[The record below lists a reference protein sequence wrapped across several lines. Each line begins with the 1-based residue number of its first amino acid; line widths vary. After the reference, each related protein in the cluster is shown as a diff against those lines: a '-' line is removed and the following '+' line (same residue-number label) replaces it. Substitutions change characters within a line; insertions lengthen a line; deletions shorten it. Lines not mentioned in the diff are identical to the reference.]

1 MFQLLFLFVFC
12 SCVFVQDATEVREK
26 MDVFRLPNNTE
37 PISYRLNVQPLIEP
51 KNENFTFIGTVWITI
66 RVKIT
71 TEELTLNV
79 DDLIINKINIKDTN
93 SSTTEVV
100 VTGNHTVIKNEQ
112 LIIQLKT
119 PGLIADRV
127 YEVEIAY
134 SGKLRNDMSGFYISW
149 YTDEQSKEKKWLAVT
164 QFEPTYARRA
174 FPCYDEPIF
183 KTPFSIEVTRLET
196 QISLSNTPI
205 AKQTIIKSSQLNYVT
220 DQYQT
225 TEPISTYLVAF
236 SVSEFVNKTKD
247 RKVYIYTHADY
258 IDQVTYIEEKADK
271 LLNLMELYT
280 NIPYTYSKID
290 LLAIPDFSFGA
301 MENWGLNTYREKYL
315 LVTNKSTEKDKETVI
330 TTVQHELA
338 HQWFGDLVTCSWWD
352 YVWLNEAFATLFEY
366 FAVNVVEPDWRIGDI
381 FVIEQHQEAL
391 VYDHRTRHPITA
403 TVKEPNEI
411 HSIFD
416 TITYNKGASVLR
428 MLKHALNDDIFRTS
442 LTLYLNTYKYKAVE
456 PKNLWN
462 SFDNV
467 IFEANYKSGILGNT
481 ITVEEY
487 MRSWTDQAGYPV
499 VNVDSGNPNYLIVTQ
514 KQYEVDVPKLNYTT
528 LWHIGLTY
536 TNQKNQ
542 QFNNLQPTV
551 WMNNTETKVTI
562 PLMNDSGW
570 VIFNLQS
577 TGFYRVNY
585 DVKNW
590 YRLIAELRSY
600 PKTIHVLNRAQ
611 LIDDS
616 FNLAR
621 AGELSHVIPFT
632 LVTYLEK
639 EDDFIPWYSV
649 MNSMSYIVERL
660 RRCSHTGGQV
670 KDFAKTYA
678 EIVYKK
684 VSDQY
689 EKNDGQH
696 LTKTSMEKFS
706 NWACKLDVES
716 CVKSALN
723 YFNAWE
729 KNGTEIPPDVKQAAL
744 CSGVKNGTTETW
756 NKVFE
761 LFQNTSSTSERQAS
775 LLALACSTNKTVLSG
790 YLNLLL
796 DDNCKIRPQDYK
808 TVFKSLTSTPIG
820 INATIDFLQNKIN
833 ASLSN
838 MWKGEEMIMV
848 IYSYLASSVA
858 TMTEINE
865 LNAIRNFTYLSSTLK
880 KSFDD
885 SYKEVELN
893 SAYFERCHP
902 LMHEWFNP
910 SDSTTQAP
918 SSAISN
924 SYQYINVI
932 VLSLFFITTLVNF
945 NYFNVMQ

>member
-1 MFQLLFLFVFC
+1 MLKLLFLIVSC
-12 SCVFVQDATEVREK
+12 SCAFAQDATEVREK

-37 PISYRLNVQPLIEP
+37 PISYKLNVQPFIEP
-51 KNENFTFIGTVWITI
+51 ENNNFTFIGTVLITI

-79 DDLIINKINIKDTN
+79 DDLKINKINVRDTN
-93 SSTTEVV
+93 SSSAEVV
-100 VTGNHTVIKNEQ
+100 VTGNHTVVKNEQ

-134 SGKLRNDMSGFYISW
+134 SGELRNDMSGFYKSW
-149 YTDEQSKEKKWLAVT
+149 YTDEKSKKTKWLAVT

-174 FPCYDEPIF
+174 FPCYDEPAF
-183 KTPFSIEVTRLET
+183 KTPFSIEITRLET
-196 QISLSNTPI
+196 QISLSNMPI
-205 AKQTIIKSSQLNYVT
+205 VKQTIIESPKHNYVS

-236 SVSEFVNKTKD
+236 SVSEFVNTTKD
-247 RKVYIYTHADY
+247 QKVYIYTHADY
-258 IDQVTYIEEKADK
+258 INQVTYIEEKANK

-366 FAVNVVEPDWRIGDI
+366 FAVHVAEPDWRIGDI

-391 VYDHRTRHPITA
+391 AYDHRTRHPITA
-403 TVKEPNEI
+403 NVKEPNEI
-411 HSIFD
+411 QSIFD
-416 TITYNKGASVLR
+416 IITYNKGASVLR
-428 MLKHALNDDIFRTS
+428 MLKHTLNDDIFRTS
-442 LTLYLNTYKYKAVE
+442 LTLYLNNYKYKAAE

-467 IFEANYKSGILGNT
+467 IFDANYKSGILGNT

-499 VNVDSGNPNYLIVTQ
+499 VNVDSENPNYLIVTQ
-514 KQYEVDVPKLNYTT
+514 IQYEVDVPKLNYKT

-551 WMNNTETKVTI
+551 WMNNTEKKVTI
-562 PLMNDSGW
+562 PLMNDAGW

-585 DVKNW
+585 DIRNW
-590 YRLIAELRSY
+590 YRLIAELKSN

-621 AGELSHVIPFT
+621 AGVLSHSIPFT

-660 RRCSHTGGQV
+660 RRCPHTGEQV
-670 KDFAKTYA
+670 QNFAKTYA

-723 YFNAWE
+723 YYNAWE

-744 CSGVKNGTTETW
+744 CSGIKNGTTETW

-761 LFQNTSSTSERQAS
+761 LFKKTPSTSERQAS
-775 LLALACSTNKTVLSG
+775 LLALACSTNKTILSG

-796 DDNCKIRPQDYK
+796 DANCPIRPQDYK

-820 INATIDFLQNKIN
+820 INATTEFLQNKIN
-833 ASLSN
+833 ESLSN
-838 MWKGEEMIMV
+838 MWEGEEMITLM
-848 IYSYLASSVA
+848 YSYLASSVA
-858 TMTEINE
+858 TMKEIIE
-865 LNAIRNFTYLSSTLK
+865 LNAIRNLTYLSPTLK

-885 SYKEVELN
+885 SYKEVDLN

-932 VLSLFFITTLVNF
+932 VLFLFFITLVNI
-945 NYFNVMQ
+945 NYFNVIQ

>member
-1 MFQLLFLFVFC
+1 MLKFLFLIVSC
-12 SCVFVQDATEVREK
+12 SCVFAQDATDVKEK

-37 PISYRLNVQPLIEP
+37 PISYRLNVQPFIEP
-51 KNENFTFIGTVWITI
+51 ENNNFTFNGTVLITI

-71 TEELTLNV
+71 TEELTLNI
-79 DDLIINKINIKDTN
+79 DGLTINQIKVKDTN
-93 SSTTEVV
+93 SSTDIEVA
-100 VTGNHTVIKNEQ
+100 GNNIVKKNEQ

-134 SGKLRNDMSGFYISW
+134 SGKLRNDMSGFYKSS
-149 YTDEQSKEKKWLAVT
+149 YTDENSKKTKWLAVT

-174 FPCYDEPIF
+174 FPCYDEPAF
-183 KTPFSIEVTRLET
+183 KTPFSIVVTRLET
-196 QISLSNTPI
+196 QISLSNMPI
-205 AKQTIIKSSQLNYVT
+205 AERITQTPPAQPNYVS
-220 DQYQT
+220 DKYQT

-236 SVSEFVNKTKD
+236 SVSEFVNTTKD
-247 RKVYIYTHADY
+247 QKVYIYTHAEY
-258 IDQVTYIEEKADK
+258 ADQVTFIEEKANK
-271 LLNLMELYT
+271 LLELMELYT
-280 NIPYTYSKID
+280 NIPYTYSKIG

-301 MENWGLNTYREKYL
+301 MENWGLNTYRETYL
-315 LVTNKSTEKDKETVI
+315 LVTNKSTEKDKETVV
-330 TTVQHELA
+330 TTVQHELS
-338 HQWFGDLVTCSWWD
+338 HQWFGDLVTCSWWN

-366 FAVNVVEPDWRIGDI
+366 FAVHVAEPDWRIGDI
-381 FVIEQHQEAL
+381 FVIEQHQAAL
-391 VYDHRTRHPITA
+391 VYDHRSRHPITA
-403 TVKEPNEI
+403 NVQGPDEI
-411 HSIFD
+411 QSIFD

-428 MLKHALNDDIFRTS
+428 MLKHALNDEIFRTS
-442 LTLYLNTYKYKAVE
+442 LILYLNTYKYKAAE

-462 SFDNV
+462 SFDSV
-467 IFEANYKSGILGNT
+467 IFDANYKSGILGNT

-499 VNVDSGNPNYLIVTQ
+499 INVDSGNANYLIVTQ
-514 KQYEVDVPKLNYTT
+514 KQYQVDVPKLNNTT

-536 TNQKNQ
+536 TSKNNQ

-551 WMNNTETKVTI
+551 WMNNKETEITI
-562 PLMNDSGW
+562 PLVNNGEW
-570 VIFNLQS
+570 VLFNLQS

-585 DVKNW
+585 DFKNW
-590 YRLIAELRSY
+590 NLLIAELKTN

-621 AGELSHVIPFT
+621 AGELSHSVPFT
-632 LVTYLEK
+632 LVSYLEN

-649 MNSMSYIVERL
+649 KNSMSYVVERL
-660 RRCSHTGGQV
+660 RRCPHTGAQI
-670 KDFAKTYA
+670 KNFAKTYA
-678 EIVYKK
+678 EIAFKK

-696 LTKTSMEKFS
+696 LTKTSMQAFS

-723 YFNAWE
+723 YFNAWD
-729 KNGTEIPPDVKQAAL
+729 KNGTEIPPDVKEAAL

-761 LFQNTSSTSERQAS
+761 LFQKTSSTSEREAS
-775 LLALACSTNKTVLSG
+775 LLALACSTNETILSG
-790 YLNLLL
+790 YLDLFLKT
-796 DDNCKIRPQDYK
+796 DCPIRPQDYK

-820 INATIDFLQNKIN
+820 INVTTNFLQHKIN
-833 ASLSN
+833 ESLSN
-838 MWKGEEMIMV
+838 MWEGEEMIML

-858 TMTEINE
+858 TTKEINE

-880 KSFDD
+880 NSFDD

-902 LMHEWFNP
+902 LIHVWFDP
-910 SDSTTQAP
+910 PASTTQAP
-918 SSAISN
+918 SSAISC

-932 VLSLFFITTLVNF
+932 VLSLLFIITLVNINF
-945 NYFNVMQ
+945 LV